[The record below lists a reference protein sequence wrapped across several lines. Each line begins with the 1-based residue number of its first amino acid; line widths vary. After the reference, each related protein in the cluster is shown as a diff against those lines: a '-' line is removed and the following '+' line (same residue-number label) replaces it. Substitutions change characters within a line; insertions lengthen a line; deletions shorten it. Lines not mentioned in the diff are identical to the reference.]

1 MALVLSAAVL
11 WSAPAVAQEGE
22 QDATRVVQAG
32 QSDESFQQVPAQ
44 SKVYFPDVITPES
57 VAAARLRVAE
67 QQQIAARKADEDA
80 GSKLKQVSPE
90 GADDDPIAQLGEG
103 LDLPELAQLSE
114 GERRVL
120 LEAIEGTDIC
130 DDPPDVEAI
139 RALCRN
145 RLETRSGDFAA
156 RTVNALSAEERLL
169 GEGLED
175 VTSPAIERVIERLA
189 RNVGKAETFE
199 DQAVASVALGETAS
213 ADAMATGTA
222 GEPGSDLSPETQQL
236 INALIQQ
243 LGANGGGS

>member
-1 MALVLSAAVL
+1 MALSLPQGS
-11 WSAPAVAQEGE
+11 VAQEGE
-22 QDATRVVQAG
+22 QDVTQVVQAG
-32 QSDESFQQVPAQ
+32 SSNEMPEPDPAQ
-44 SKVYFPDVITPES
+44 SKVYFPDAITPQS
-57 VAAARLRVAE
+57 VAAARLRTAE
-67 QQQIAARKADEDA
+67 QQQIAARKAHEDA
-80 GSKLKQVSPE
+80 GSNLTQVSPD

-103 LDLPELAQLSE
+103 LDLPELAQLSAT
-114 GERRVL
+114 ERRVL

-130 DDPPDVEAI
+130 DNPPDVEAI

-145 RLETRSGDFAA
+145 RLETRSGDFRP

-169 GEGLED
+169 GEGLD
-175 VTSPAIERVIERLA
+175 DITAPAIERVIERLA

-199 DQAVASVALGETAS
+199 DQAVASVALGDAS
-213 ADAMATGTA
+213 GTDTQALGTA